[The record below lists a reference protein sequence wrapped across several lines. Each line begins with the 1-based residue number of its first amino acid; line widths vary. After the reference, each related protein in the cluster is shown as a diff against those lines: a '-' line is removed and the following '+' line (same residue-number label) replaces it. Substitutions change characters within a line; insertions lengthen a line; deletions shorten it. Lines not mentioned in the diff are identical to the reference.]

1 MNHLEVIKT
10 ELQKVNVNDIVID
23 QITKQYAGLTIAD
36 KDDKDG
42 ILLVHS
48 ARLDV
53 RAMRLKIED
62 KRVELKADS
71 LAYGKLVDTEAKRLT
86 SLLEPTETRLQA
98 EEDRIK
104 AEKDR
109 EKREKEEKVR
119 LLVEERTKAVA
130 ATGAAFDGVSRWTL
144 RNFYA
149 TTEEIKSCTAD
160 AFNDRLKLF
169 QHIAVEEAAK
179 KAKEDEERQR
189 VAKEQE
195 AERARLE
202 SIRLEQAK
210 KEDEIRAAQAKIDE
224 ANRAAR
230 EKEER
235 DAMMA
240 KAQQEKDEAVARAKE
255 EATKAENARIA
266 EIARKDEARR
276 IADAEEA
283 KRLAELAPD
292 KEKLLAYIAAILKID
307 PPEIKGKKVNSIFG
321 EFVQNFTEFE
331 NKVKALK

>member
-86 SLLEPTETRLQA
+86 ALLEPTEARLQA

-130 ATGAAFDGVSRWTL
+130 ATGAAFDGVKTWTL
-144 RNFYA
+144 RDLKVS
-149 TTEEIKSCTAD
+149 TGEIETYTAD
-160 AFNDRLKLF
+160 GFRDRLALF
-169 QHIAVEEAAK
+169 QEIAKIEAEK

-210 KEDEIRAAQAKIDE
+210 KEEELRAAQAKIDE

-255 EATKAENARIA
+255 EATKAEAARQA
-266 EIARKDEARR
+266 EIARKEEARR
-276 IADAEEA
+276 IVEAEEA

-292 KEKLLAYIAAILKID
+292 KEKLLAYIAALYKVD
-307 PPEIKGKKVNSIFG
+307 PPEIKGKKVNMIFG
-321 EFVQNFTEFE
+321 EFVQNFSMFE
-331 NKVKALK
+331 EKVKALK